1 MRAKGAGDA
10 APGRR
15 PDSSVPVG
23 HGRRKEG
30 LTSGP
35 HLSMGEW
42 KRKVRCRAGPGRGR
56 LAGPAVEFW
65 ATGKKRKKRER
76 EKEMGLLG

>member
-1 MRAKGAGDA
+1 MIGFQGGAGPCLYRGGVPLDVRAKGAGDA

-23 HGRRKEG
+23 HGRRKKEG

-35 HLSMGEW
+35 RLPVGE
-42 KRKVRCRAGPGRGR
+42 G
-56 LAGPAVEFW
+56 E
-65 ATGKKRKKRER
+65 GK
-76 EKEMGLLG
+76 